1 MWWTQLSLTWIKGWD
16 GCSLH
21 TFKSNCAKI
30 RNIQKADQ
38 EADDSA
44 PPQEKKTPNSF
55 KFCLLL
61 VVLLSQVAALLFPDI
76 ERLETHISQSRQEDN
91 NN

>member
-21 TFKSNCAKI
+21 TFKSNYAKI

-44 PPQEKKTPNSF
+44 PSQENKDPK
-55 KFCLLL
+55 LLQI
-61 VVLLSQVAALLFPDI
+61 LSAACCAAFTSSYPSVPRHREAGD
-76 ERLETHISQSRQEDN
+76 THFSKQAGRQ
-91 NN
+91 